1 MLELH
6 CHSQYSDG
14 TLTPTQLVERAVAA
28 GVKALALTDHD
39 TMSGCQEAAE
49 AAQAYH
55 LTLVPGVELS
65 TVHRGRSL
73 HILGF
78 YPDGDRLKGP
88 LQARL
93 EGRKQRAEAMMQRL
107 QQLGYPIQ
115 LPEFPPG
122 VAPSRPHL
130 ARALLE
136 AGHVQSWE
144 EAFDRFLGEGRPAY
158 VDYPQFTAEAG
169 ITLLRSC
176 AAVPVWAHPY
186 LFAGGSVDEVLPE
199 LVDMGLMGLE
209 VYHPHH
215 RRSQREHLQQL
226 SQRYNLVI
234 TGGTDYHGPNRGRTA
249 KELNSFAL
257 PLTLLE
263 PLEQLAEQLRSPQ
276 GGQDPG

>member
-14 TLTPTQLVERAVAA
+14 TLTPTQLIERAVGA

-39 TMSGCQEAAE
+39 TMSGCAEAAE
-49 AAQAYH
+49 AARRYN

-78 YPDGDRLKGP
+78 YPDGDRLQGP
-88 LQARL
+88 LQARQ
-93 EGRKQRAEAMMQRL
+93 EGRRRRAEAMIEKL
-107 QQLGYPIQ
+107 HQLGCPIV
-115 LPEFPPG
+115 LPNFPPG

-130 ARALLE
+130 AQALLN
-136 AGHVQSWE
+136 GGYVQSWE
-144 EAFDRFLGEGRPAY
+144 EAFNRFLRDGGPAY
-158 VDYPQFTAEAG
+158 VNYSQFSAEEG

-176 AAVPVWAHPY
+176 GAVPVWAHPY
-186 LFAGGSVDEVLPE
+186 LFAGGSVDDILPE
-199 LVDMGLMGLE
+199 LVELGLMGLE

-215 RRSQREHLQQL
+215 RRSQQNHLHQL
-226 SQRYNLVI
+226 SQSYHLVV
-234 TGGTDYHGPNRGRTA
+234 TGGTDYHGPAPGRTA

-263 PLEQLAEQLRSPQ
+263 PLQRAAEQLQSYQ
-276 GGQDPG
+276 GG